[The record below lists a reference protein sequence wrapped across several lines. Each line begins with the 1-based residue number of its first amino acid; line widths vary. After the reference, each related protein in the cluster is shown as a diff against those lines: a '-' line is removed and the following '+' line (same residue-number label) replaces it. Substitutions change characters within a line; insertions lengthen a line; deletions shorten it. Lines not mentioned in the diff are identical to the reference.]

1 MIKDLI
7 KIQATHGY
15 IIDVAGEIASEYESA
30 VAAANRDGNG
40 VPTIPASQQ
49 FIPFR
54 LTFLGPPNIRGQRP
68 DKDSRYY
75 TFVGVQRG

>member
-15 IIDVAGEIASEYESA
+15 TIDVAAEIASEYESA
-30 VAAANRDGNG
+30 AGTRGDAA
-40 VPTIPASQQ
+40 VPTVPASKQ

-54 LTFLGPPNIRGQRP
+54 LTFLGAPNIRGQRP
-68 DKDSRYY
+68 EDGARYY
-75 TFVGVQRG
+75 TFVGTQRG